1 MKIKTATKSY
11 DEVAAIKPK
20 KRIKPKKPNI
30 LFRTVLKV
38 GSLPDLLAVRFKLK
52 KIGMDRLG
60 KKEPCLILMNHS
72 SFIDLKIAS
81 SVLYPRAFNIVCTS
95 DGFVGKRWLMRNLGC
110 IPTQKFVSDVAL
122 VRDMIYATKT
132 LKSSVLMYPEA
143 SYSFDGTATPLPDTI
158 GKCVKLLGV
167 PVVMLRTYGAFA
179 RDPLYNNLQRRRVK
193 VSADLE
199 YILSPDDIEEK
210 SADEIN
216 EIIFKQF
223 DFDNFR
229 WQLENKILVKEKFR
243 ADGLNKVLYKCPHC
257 LSEGK
262 TVGKGTTVCCES
274 CGEGYLL
281 GENGQLSSIKGETK
295 FSHIPDWYKWERE
308 CVKNE
313 LLDGSYGLNVDV
325 DICMMADMKK
335 IYRVGS
341 GTLTHSV
348 DGFHLVG
355 CDGKLDY
362 KQKPTASYSLY
373 SDYFWYEIGDMICI
387 GNSKVLYY
395 CFPKNSTDIV
405 AKTRLAVEELYK
417 IVKSKNNNKKP

>member
-11 DEVAAIKPK
+11 DEVMAIKPK
-20 KRIKPKKPNI
+20 KRIKPKRPNI

-38 GSLPDLLAVRFKLK
+38 GSLPDLIAVRFKLK
-52 KIGMDRLG
+52 KIGMDRLD

-81 SVLYPRAFNIVCTS
+81 SVLYPRAYNIVCTS

-132 LKSSVLMYPEA
+132 LKSSILMFPEA

-158 GKCVKLLGV
+158 GKCIKLLGV

-179 RDPLYNNLQRRRVK
+179 RDPLYNNLQLRRVK

-199 YILSPDDIEEK
+199 YLLSPDDIEQK
-210 SADEIN
+210 STDEIN
-216 EIIFKQF
+216 EIIFKHF

-229 WQLENKILVKEKFR
+229 WQLENNVSVKENFR

-262 TVGKGTTVCCES
+262 TVGKGTTVCCEN

-281 GENGQLSSIKGETK
+281 GENGQLSSLKGDAK
-295 FSHIPDWYKWERE
+295 FNHIPDWYKWERE
-308 CVKNE
+308 
-313 LLDGSYGLNVDV
+313 
-325 DICMMADMKK
+325 
-335 IYRVGS
+335 
-341 GTLTHSV
+341 
-348 DGFHLVG
+348 
-355 CDGKLDY
+355 
-362 KQKPTASYSLY
+362 
-373 SDYFWYEIGDMICI
+373 
-387 GNSKVLYY
+387 
-395 CFPKNSTDIV
+395 
-405 AKTRLAVEELYK
+405 
-417 IVKSKNNNKKP
+417 

>member
-11 DEVAAIKPK
+11 DEVMAIKPK
-20 KRIKPKKPNI
+20 KRIKPKRPNI

-38 GSLPDLLAVRFKLK
+38 GSLPDLIAVRFKLK
-52 KIGMDRLG
+52 KIGMDRLD

-81 SVLYPRAFNIVCTS
+81 SVLYPRAYNIVCTS

-132 LKSSVLMYPEA
+132 LKSSILMFPEA

-158 GKCVKLLGV
+158 GKCIKLLGV

-179 RDPLYNNLQRRRVK
+179 RDPLYNNLQLRRVK

-199 YILSPDDIEEK
+199 YLLSPDDIEQK

-216 EIIFKQF
+216 EIIFKRF

-229 WQLENKILVKEKFR
+229 WQLENNVLVKEKFR

-262 TVGKGTTVCCES
+262 TVGKGTTVCCEN

-281 GENGQLSSIKGETK
+281 GENGQLSSLKGDAK

-308 CVKNE
+308 CVKQE
-313 LLDGSYGLNVDV
+313 LLNGSYGLCVDV
-325 DICMMADMKK
+325 DICMMVDMKK

-341 GTLTHSV
+341 GTLTHTV

-355 CDGKLDY
+355 CDGKLNY

-387 GNSKVLYY
+387 GNSKILYY
-395 CFPKNSTDIV
+395 CFPKSGADIV

-417 IVKSKNNNKKP
+417 IVKSKKEEP